1 MNKIMLDLET
11 MGSKPGAAII
21 SIGAVFFSP
30 KDGLG
35 ETFHERIDL
44 ESAVKAGLKMDAST
58 VKWWME
64 QSKEAQAV
72 MRPGAMPLEAA
83 LELLTDFVNA
93 NADSTEVE
101 VWGNGSDFDNVLL
114 GAAYEACSLKAPWK
128 FYRGRCFRTLKNL
141 PGAPKA
147 PKFAGTKHDALD
159 DAKNQATHAIAILN
173 WLGKK

>member
-11 MGSKPGAAII
+11 MGNKPGAAII

-44 ESAVKAGLKMDAST
+44 EDAVRQGLKMDAST

-64 QSKEAQAV
+64 QSDEARQAV
-72 MRPGAMPLEAA
+72 MKPGHPLHAVLKA
-83 LELLTDFVNA
+83 FADWVPLH
-93 NADSTEVE
+93 ADSTEVE

-147 PKFAGTKHDALD
+147 PKFSGTKHDALD
-159 DAKNQATHAIAILN
+159 DAKNQSTHAIAILN
-173 WLGKK
+173 WLSKK